1 MVGSVVFEGHT
12 SNLKLSLKI
21 WIDAVS
27 PFLPVLTSMDS
38 DSFSHLNFV

>member
-1 MVGSVVFEGHT
+1 MVGSVVFEVHS
-12 SNLKLSLKI
+12 SNLKPLKI

-27 PFLPVLTSMDS
+27 PLLPVLTSMDS